1 MGNFGYDLRQQS
13 IDFQISLISNQSNV
27 LIISPNHDQFTKKL
41 KDEKCTVEIAQINTD
56 KKIMQAFDFKNI
68 ENRKFQIILLDNTID
83 YVPNPV
89 KFIKEINSFLAP
101 GGSLICRAYNIF
113 NAINRIRILNGDIQ
127 LIDSVFKNKNMAFSS
142 LDSIL
147 LTLSEAELSI
157 TRLLRVE
164 KEISLTSKLDLNT
177 FTLTE
182 ELLKIITADSESKTF
197 YYVFAIS
204 NTPTVSLSTRK
215 WSSSFSKYL
224 VTAGFKKVLTDYK
237 LSYEKHINYLK
248 QTNREQYALMLS
260 IHGTD
265 SSERIRNKNST
276 KHSEDDKKFQKEL
289 EADVLGDGKK
299 FLQRSLK
306 EKDEYVETA
315 LKEKDEYVETAI
327 KEKEAYLETAIK
339 EEREYLEKSLRE
351 KDEYLGAA
359 LKDKEAYLE
368 TAIKEEREYLE
379 DALKEKD
386 DYLGAALKDKD
397 EYIETALREKDEY
410 LENALKEKDK
420 VIRDMQNS
428 FAYRTLRKL
437 DKLLGRKHK
446 KK

>member
-1 MGNFGYDLRQQS
+1 MESNKMGNFGYDLRQQS
-13 IDFQISLISNQSNV
+13 IDFQTSLISNQSNV

-164 KEISLTSKLDLNT
+164 KEISLTSKLGLNT

-215 WSSSFSKYL
+215 WTSGFSKYL
-224 VTAGFKKVLTDYK
+224 VSAEFKEVLTDYK
-237 LSYEKHINYLK
+237 LRYEKHINYLK

-260 IHGTD
+260 IHGEK
-265 SSERIRNKNST
+265 SSAVIKNQQ
-276 KHSEDDKKFQKEL
+276 KDNDKKFQKNIQTPKDKDKPKEESLNINDHTAGFL
-289 EADVLGDGKK
+289 EDAIRDEREQLETAI
-299 FLQRSLK
+299 K
-306 EKDEYVETA
+306 EKDGYLENA
-315 LKEKDEYVETAI
+315 LKEKDEYIETAI
-327 KEKEAYLETAIK
+327 KKKDEYIEIAIK
-339 EEREYLEKSLRE
+339 EEREY
-351 KDEYLGAA
+351 
-359 LKDKEAYLE
+359 
-368 TAIKEEREYLE
+368 
-379 DALKEKD
+379 
-386 DYLGAALKDKD
+386 
-397 EYIETALREKDEY
+397 IETALKEKDEY
-410 LENALKEKDK
+410 LENALKEKDEYLGDALKDKAEYLEAALKDKDK
-420 VIRDMQNS
+420 VIRDIQNS

>member
-1 MGNFGYDLRQQS
+1 MESSKMGNFGYDLRQQS
-13 IDFQISLISNQSNV
+13 IDFQTSLISNQSNV

-89 KFIKEINSFLAP
+89 KFIKELNSFLVP
-101 GGSLICRAYNIF
+101 GGSLICRGYNIF

-127 LIDSVFKNKNMAFSS
+127 LINSVFKNRNMAFSS

-147 LTLSEAELSI
+147 LTLSEAEFSI

-215 WSSSFSKYL
+215 WASGFSKYL
-224 VTAGFKKVLTDYK
+224 VTAGFKEVLTDYK

-260 IHGTD
+260 IHGEN
-265 SSERIRNKNST
+265 SSAETKNQQ
-276 KHSEDDKKFQKEL
+276 KDDNKKFQKEL
-289 EADVLGDGKK
+289 EADVLEDGKK

-306 EKDEYVETA
+306 EKDEYIEAA
-315 LKEKDEYVETAI
+315 LKEKDEY
-327 KEKEAYLETAIK
+327 LGDAIK
-339 EEREYLEKSLRE
+339 EEREY
-351 KDEYLGAA
+351 
-359 LKDKEAYLE
+359 
-368 TAIKEEREYLE
+368 
-379 DALKEKD
+379 
-386 DYLGAALKDKD
+386 
-397 EYIETALREKDEY
+397 IETALKEKDEY
-410 LENALKEKDK
+410 LENALKEKDEYLGDALKDKAEYLEAALKDKDQYLEAALKDKDK
-420 VIRDMQNS
+420 VIRDIQNS

-437 DKLLGRKHK
+437 DKFLGRKHK

>member
-1 MGNFGYDLRQQS
+1 MGSGKMADFDYDLRQQS

-89 KFIKEINSFLAP
+89 KFIKELNSFLVP
-101 GGSLICRAYNIF
+101 GGSLICRGYNIF

-127 LIDSVFKNKNMAFSS
+127 PISSEFKNRNMAFSS
-142 LDSIL
+142 LDNIL

-215 WSSSFSKYL
+215 WASGFSKYL
-224 VTAGFKKVLTDYK
+224 VSAGFKEVLTDYK

-248 QTNREQYALMLS
+248 QTNREQYALMLNVNDYDNDK
-260 IHGTD
+260 TKED
-265 SSERIRNKNST
+265 SDQHDKQDLNKNSN
-276 KHSEDDKKFQKEL
+276 SEDNKKFQKEL
-289 EADVLGDGKK
+289 EEDVLEDSKK
-299 FLQRSLK
+299 FLQESLKDKDNYLQTAIKEERKYLANTVKEKDSYLKNALKEKDEYLRDALKEKDEYLEASLK
-306 EKDEYVETA
+306 EKDEY
-315 LKEKDEYVETAI
+315 
-327 KEKEAYLETAIK
+327 LED
-339 EEREYLEKSLRE
+339 S
-351 KDEYLGAA
+351 
-359 LKDKEAYLE
+359 LKD
-368 TAIKEEREYLE
+368 
-379 DALKEKD
+379 
-386 DYLGAALKDKD
+386 
-397 EYIETALREKDEY
+397 
-410 LENALKEKDK
+410 KDK
-420 VIRDMQNS
+420 VIRDIQNS